1 MKINE
6 GGRVEEEQIKS
17 KVNRKKGIIKNRN
30 NN

>member
-17 KVNRKKGIIKNRN
+17 KVNRKKGILKNRN

>member
-6 GGRVEEEQIKS
+6 GGRVEEKQIKS